1 MTALEELKQELI
13 NQKNAI
19 EDKGGT
25 VIVANTYP
33 SPAEIT
39 AGIKTIPTTST
50 SSSGPSVTV
59 ASTTSQN
66 QNYTQN
72 LDFSTTSTNLS
83 TDNSSNISEYIES
96 GKTLDTKTDQSLE
109 TTENLT
115 DENKQNITQNLSEI
129 SINETNENL
138 IPDSGETVELEPITI
153 ENQSTVFSS
162 NIVNS

>member
-66 QNYTQN
+66 LNYTQN
-72 LDFSTTSTNLS
+72 VDFSTTSTNLS
-83 TDNSSNISEYIES
+83 TDNASNISEDIKGDE
-96 GKTLDTKTDQSLE
+96 TLETKTTQPLE

-115 DENKQNITQNLSEI
+115 DENTQNLSET
-129 SINETNENL
+129 SENETNENL
-138 IPDSGETVELEPITI
+138 IPDSGETVELEPITT
-153 ENQSTVFSS
+153 ETQSTVFSS
-162 NIVNS
+162 NIVN

>member
-66 QNYTQN
+66 LNYTQN
-72 LDFSTTSTNLS
+72 VDFSTTSTNLS
-83 TDNSSNISEYIES
+83 TDNASNISEDIKCDE
-96 GKTLDTKTDQSLE
+96 TLETKTTQPLE
-109 TTENLT
+109 TTENLI
-115 DENKQNITQNLSEI
+115 DENTQNLSET
-129 SINETNENL
+129 SENETNENL
-138 IPDSGETVELEPITI
+138 IPDSGETVELEPITT
-153 ENQSTVFSS
+153 ETQSTVFSS
-162 NIVNS
+162 NIVN

>member
-66 QNYTQN
+66 LNYTQN
-72 LDFSTTSTNLS
+72 VDFSTTSTNLS
-83 TDNSSNISEYIES
+83 TDNASNISEDIKGDE
-96 GKTLDTKTDQSLE
+96 TLETKTTQPLE
-109 TTENLT
+109 TTENLI
-115 DENKQNITQNLSEI
+115 DENTQNISET
-129 SINETNENL
+129 SENETNENL
-138 IPDSGETVELEPITI
+138 IPDSGETVELEPITT
-153 ENQSTVFSS
+153 ETQSTVFSS
-162 NIVNS
+162 NIVN

>member
-59 ASTTSQN
+59 DSTTSQN
-66 QNYTQN
+66 LNYTQN
-72 LDFSTTSTNLS
+72 VDFSTTSTNLS
-83 TDNSSNISEYIES
+83 TDNASNISEDIKGDE
-96 GKTLDTKTDQSLE
+96 TLETKTTQPLE
-109 TTENLT
+109 TTENLI
-115 DENKQNITQNLSEI
+115 DENTQNLSET
-129 SINETNENL
+129 SENETNENL
-138 IPDSGETVELEPITI
+138 IPDSGETVELEPITT
-153 ENQSTVFSS
+153 ETQSTVFSS
-162 NIVNS
+162 NIVN

>member
-66 QNYTQN
+66 LNYTQN
-72 LDFSTTSTNLS
+72 VDFSTTSTNLS
-83 TDNSSNISEYIES
+83 TDNASNISEDIKGDE
-96 GKTLDTKTDQSLE
+96 TLETKITQPLE
-109 TTENLT
+109 TTENLI
-115 DENKQNITQNLSEI
+115 DENTQNLSET
-129 SINETNENL
+129 SENETNENL
-138 IPDSGETVELEPITI
+138 IPDSGETVELEPITT
-153 ENQSTVFSS
+153 ETQSTVFSS
-162 NIVNS
+162 NIVN